1 MSKSRRQFLTHL
13 SASFLGTAAL
23 TSLSRAQQAIE
34 PPAGAPPAFGTAPP
48 VGPDV
53 TTSTFAEAEKLMQFE
68 LSGSERSQAAGNW
81 RSAMAPLYERRTGP
95 RKVEIEPTLPPY
107 SRWDPVLPGQK
118 TLPQRDR
125 IYLEQKLIPAAL
137 PSNDED
143 IAFAPVTQ
151 LSRWIEKRQ
160 LSSERLT
167 KIYLARLKQF
177 DPKLRCVITLTDE
190 LALAQAKKADQE
202 IAAGQYRGPLHGIP
216 WGAKDLLDT
225 AGSAPPMAPSL
236 SEIAFPPRMRLLSN
250 ACTRP
255 APSGRQIKPGCA
267 GAERYLVRRPD
278 HESVASGG
286 RSVGIER
293 RSWRCHC
300 GGTGRFCD
308 RQRNRRQ
315 YRQPEHAL
323 RYYRTASHLWART
336 AHRRD
341 DAVLVARQA
350 WPHDAHCGR
359 RHAGAARYLGT

>member
-23 TSLSRAQQAIE
+23 TSLSRAQQTSE

-107 SRWDPVLPGQK
+107 SRWDPILPGQK
-118 TLPQRDR
+118 TLPQRDEF
-125 IYLEQKLIPAAL
+125 IWSKSDPGPL

-151 LSRWIEKRQ
+151 LARWIEKRQ

-177 DPKLRCVITLTDE
+177 DSKLRCVITLTDE

-202 IAAGQYRGPLHGIP
+202 MASGHYRGPLHGIP

-225 AGSAPPMAPSL
+225 AGIRTTYGAEPFKNRIPA
-236 SEIAFPPRMRLLSN
+236 ADAAVVKRLHEAGAVL
-250 ACTRP
+250 
-255 APSGRQIKPGCA
+255 GGKIKSRCA
-267 GAERYLVRRPD
+267 GVERYLVRRPD
-278 HESVASGG
+278 HESVASGR

-293 RSWRCHC
+293 WSRRCDC
-300 GGTGRFCD
+300 GGPRWLCD

-315 YRQPEHAL
+315 HRCPKHAMRCYRI
-323 RYYRTASHLWART
+323 ASHLRT
-336 AHRRD
+336 CPAYRSND
-341 DAVLVARQA
+341 PVLVARQA
-350 WPHDAHCGR
+350 WPHDPQCGR
-359 RHAGAARYLGT
+359 HHAGTARYFRS